1 MEPRPPD
8 DKPRTDEVG
17 QFGQLHTCENAYE
30 NRKLANFA
38 KSVNFSWMLW
48 WGSKTRPH
56 PTKREDGSGGTLPFV
71 RQGVNG

>member
-1 MEPRPPD
+1 MYKAVNKTID
-8 DKPRTDEVG
+8 LGDGRTINIETG
-17 QFGQLHTCENAYE
+17 
-30 NRKLANFA
+30 KLAKFA

-56 PTKREDGSGGTLPFV
+56 PTKTEDGSGGTLPCV